1 MELKSLS
8 ENIKDK
14 NNLISNLNNQIQNYQ
29 AECDLVINNQ
39 SQEDIGKQLKIL
51 INEINAL
58 RGKINDIVTFD
69 QRISNFDEFIKIF
82 NHSFMCIRKNR
93 NGIVDKNRTDK
104 FRIHIIPPDLI

>member
-1 MELKSLS
+1 MFLY
-8 ENIKDK
+8 
-14 NNLISNLNNQIQNYQ
+14 QIQNYQ

-69 QRISNFDEFIKIF
+69 QRISNFDEFIKIIEKIKPIYNF
-82 NHSFMCIRKNR
+82 KA
-93 NGIVDKNRTDK
+93 TE
-104 FRIHIIPPDLI
+104 